1 MSRFPDNFLWG
12 GASADFQYEG
22 GFGEGNRGLIT
33 ADFVTDGNVDTLRQ
47 VTYKCKD
54 GTLGSSPLKA
64 EIPEG
69 ATGYIDPERYYPSHD
84 GVDFYHRYKEDIAL
98 MAEMGFNVYRFS
110 ICWTR
115 IFPTGEEAEGNELGL
130 KFYENV
136 IDELLKYHIE
146 PLITICHDEIPAY
159 LADHYDGWSSRH
171 TINCYLKLCKTLF
184 ERFKGKVKY
193 WLTFNE
199 LNVVKGYAQMGTHK
213 IDSQTHYQA
222 MHHVFVASSL
232 ATKMAHEMM
241 PGCMVGTMYAMS
253 GLYPL
258 TCKPEDMMAHMNTRR
273 LSYFYADTMVTGGY
287 PYYAQALFEKEG
299 VVLVKEPGDDDL
311 LKEYPLDFITFSYYR
326 TTTVNANTKLNI
338 IGLAMDLNPY
348 LEATPWGWPIDPV
361 GLRYVMNE
369 LYDRYKKPI
378 LIVENGMG
386 EIDHFENDTVID
398 DYRIRYLKDHFKNM
412 KDAINIDHVDCIGY
426 TMWGTIDLVSLSTGE
441 MKKRYGFVYVD
452 KNDDGSGTYNRYKK
466 KSFDWMKEVIA
477 TNGEKI

>member
-1 MSRFPDNFLWG
+1 MRRFPNDFLWG
-12 GASADFQYEG
+12 GATAANQLEGAYNEG
-22 GFGEGNRGLIT
+22 GKGLST
-33 ADFVTDGNVDTLRQ
+33 ADMVKFVPREISCGKNTET
-47 VTYKCKD
+47 VTYEE
-54 GTLGSSPLKA
+54 A
-64 EIPEG
+64 IEIMNGKHDNE
-69 ATGYIDPERYYPSHD
+69 YYPKRW
-84 GVDFYHRYKEDIAL
+84 GIDFYHHYKEDIAL

-299 VVLVKEPGDDDL
+299 VVLVL
-311 LKEYPLDFITFSYYR
+311 S
-326 TTTVNANTKLNI
+326 
-338 IGLAMDLNPY
+338 
-348 LEATPWGWPIDPV
+348 
-361 GLRYVMNE
+361 
-369 LYDRYKKPI
+369 
-378 LIVENGMG
+378 LIH
-386 EIDHFENDTVID
+386 I
-398 DYRIRYLKDHFKNM
+398 
-412 KDAINIDHVDCIGY
+412 
-426 TMWGTIDLVSLSTGE
+426 
-441 MKKRYGFVYVD
+441 
-452 KNDDGSGTYNRYKK
+452 
-466 KSFDWMKEVIA
+466 
-477 TNGEKI
+477 